1 MTTPLSHPTQT
12 QSSRTEAELRAR
24 WARYSNAAL
33 GLWLFISAFAWE
45 HAPSSRINTALVGL
59 FVLVSAVTATGWA
72 MVRHLT
78 MVLALWLAF
87 STLAAYPDGPAAS
100 WNNMV
105 VAFIIIV
112 LAELPDE
119 LTQRLRR

>member
-1 MTTPLSHPTQT
+1 MTTSLSHH
-12 QSSRTEAELRAR
+12 TEPITDPELRSR
-24 WARYSNAAL
+24 WARYCNAAL

-45 HAPSSRINTALVGL
+45 HQPSSRINTALVGL
-59 FVLVSAVTATGWA
+59 FVLVSAITATGWA

-100 WNNMV
+100 WNNV
-105 VAFIIIV
+105 IVALIV
-112 LAELPDE
+112 LMLAELPSVHR
-119 LTQRLRR
+119 QRTPR